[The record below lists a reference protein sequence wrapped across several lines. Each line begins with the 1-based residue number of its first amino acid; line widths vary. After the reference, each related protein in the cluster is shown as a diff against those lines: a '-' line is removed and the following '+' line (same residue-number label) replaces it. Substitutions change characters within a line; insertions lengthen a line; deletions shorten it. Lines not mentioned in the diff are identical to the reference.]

1 MKLSRKLKLRIIIG
15 IAAAMILYGILDRFL
30 KFNIDE
36 KVVNNVGMILMIAA
50 FGLLFS
56 RGDQNDKENK
66 NVQEAPK
73 EAELQSNTQSL
84 EDRDQFEQTA
94 LENDMVKDQ
103 DKGATNNDNSRND
116 LRS

>member
-15 IAAAMILYGILDRFL
+15 IAVALILYGVLDRFL
-30 KFNIDE
+30 NFNIDQ
-36 KVVNNVGMILMIAA
+36 KVVDNVGMVLMIIA

-56 RGDQNDKENK
+56 RGDQKGQGEQANT
-66 NVQEAPK
+66 EAK
-73 EAELQSNTQSL
+73 AISGQGGDESQI
-84 EDRDQFEQTA
+84 EQTA

-103 DKGATNNDNSRND
+103 DKGAVNNDDSRND

>member
-15 IAAAMILYGILDRFL
+15 IAAAMILYGVLDKFF
-30 KFNIDE
+30 KFNVNQ
-36 KVVNNVGMILMIAA
+36 KVVDNVAMVLMILA

-56 RGDQNDKENK
+56 RGDQSGKNEKAGTGENA
-66 NVQEAPK
+66 APD
-73 EAELQSNTQSL
+73 EIQDQSQI
-84 EDRDQFEQTA
+84 EQTA

-103 DKGATNNDNSRND
+103 DKGAANNDDSRND